1 RLLLLTFPNVL
12 DKSANAAFLS
22 SSIGK
27 RSARGW
33 KSYFFGAS
41 RLRLAGMPV
50 SVVPVVAVMV
60 GVFMTPSHQPS
71 PATLPGIHSRA
82 IGLSRRFSLVWD
94 NDRDGCHD
102 RASLH

>member
-1 RLLLLTFPNVL
+1 MSSTRA
-12 DKSANAAFLS
+12 SNAALLS

-41 RLRLAGMPV
+41 RLSPAVMSAV
-50 SVVPVVAVMV
+50 VVPVVAVMV

-71 PATLPGIHSRA
+71 PATLPGIHSRV